1 LDGERKRQR
10 NVDARLDPA
19 QGGTGELLGAYNRHW
34 SAAARGNSH
43 GTNPLLSSTAAQG
56 DRRFRPF
63 DSRGNGHGNGNGN
76 GNEPETRSLDGFS
89 VGLSDGGGSG
99 ASGSRHTRRTEALY
113 LEASLRAARKD
124 AMREAYAD
132 QGFPFQPNFKDA
144 ATTKTW
150 NPFSTR
156 SLTNVVQRLY
166 NPAAAG
172 EKKAGN
178 AAKAA
183 AFELRHFVGTPDIK
197 KLPTKVTRVRVT

>member
-1 LDGERKRQR
+1 
-10 NVDARLDPA
+10 
-19 QGGTGELLGAYNRHW
+19 LGAYNRHW

-43 GTNPLLSSTAAQG
+43 GTNPLLSTTSQG

-63 DSRGNGHGNGNGN
+63 DSRGHGNGRNGNGN
-76 GNEPETRSLDGFS
+76 GNEPEMRSLDGFS

-124 AMREAYAD
+124 AMRAAHAD
-132 QGFPFQPNFKDA
+132 QGFTYQPNFKNA
-144 ATTKTW
+144 ATTKKTKTW
-150 NPFSTR
+150 NQFATR

>member
-43 GTNPLLSSTAAQG
+43 GTNPLLSTAAQG

-63 DSRGNGHGNGNGN
+63 DSRGHGNVNGN

-124 AMREAYAD
+124 AMRAAYND
-132 QGFPFQPNFKDA
+132 QGFTFQPNFKDA
-144 ATTKTW
+144 ATTKKTKTW

-156 SLTNVVQRLY
+156 SLANVVQRLY

-183 AFELRHFVGTPDIK
+183 AFELRHFVGTLDIK
-197 KLPTKVTRVRVT
+197 KLATKVTRVRVM